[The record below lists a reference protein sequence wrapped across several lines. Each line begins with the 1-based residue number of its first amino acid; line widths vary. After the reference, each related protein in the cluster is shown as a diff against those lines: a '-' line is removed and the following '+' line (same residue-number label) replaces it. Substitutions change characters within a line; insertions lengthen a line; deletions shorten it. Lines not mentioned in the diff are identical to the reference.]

1 MVSATGIFEVLQSG
15 QLTVVGFGDEGM
27 PNHFYYDECQDD
39 LLKLITEHQC
49 KVLAFDLSG
58 VHFLASGILGLF
70 SWIRSQRVEVHLYN
84 PSPVLR
90 STLTHVGLS
99 HLVFDQNTDRIGNSA
114 P

>member
-39 LLKLITEHQC
+39 LVKLISEHGC

-70 SWIRSQRVEVHLYN
+70 SWVRSQGVEVHLYN
-84 PSPVLR
+84 PSSVLR

-99 HLVFDQNTDRIGNSA
+99 HLVFDSASDRMGTASS
-114 P
+114 